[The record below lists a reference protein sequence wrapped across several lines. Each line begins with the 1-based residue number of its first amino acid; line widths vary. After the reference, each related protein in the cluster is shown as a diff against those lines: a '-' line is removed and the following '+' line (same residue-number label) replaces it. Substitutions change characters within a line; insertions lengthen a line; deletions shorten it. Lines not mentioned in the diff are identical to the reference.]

1 MTHLVDDLKRHFVLP
16 VSGLVAIGLDED
28 DACYESWY
36 T

>member
-16 VSGLVAIGLDED
+16 VSEMVAIGLDED
-28 DACYESWY
+28 DACNGSWY